1 MSPKCD
7 FPRSLL
13 SIIYQ
18 EILYEGSC
26 FTCRVLDSHRKTLLK
41 VVSQKVSAIKKY
53 GKERMFFFYEI
64 DRVLDSEGC
73 NNRNS
78 SRPKEVLQLLDVV
91 GDLLKENNV
100 SDATALLFICTQ
112 LIVSKLGQTDNYLP
126 QSSKSFVSVRQSAN
140 ADVHATPF
148 RCVINWVT

>member
-1 MSPKCD
+1 MRPFQSN
-7 FPRSLL
+7 F
-13 SIIYQ
+13 
-18 EILYEGSC
+18 SC
-26 FTCRVLDSHRKTLLK
+26 FEFLFQLFLLCLTD
-41 VVSQKVSAIKKY
+41 
-53 GKERMFFFYEI
+53 EI

-112 LIVSKLGQTDNYLP
+112 LIVSKLGQTDDYLP

>member
-1 MSPKCD
+1 MERKRCFFSMRP
-7 FPRSLL
+7 FQSNF
-13 SIIYQ
+13 
-18 EILYEGSC
+18 SC
-26 FTCRVLDSHRKTLLK
+26 FEFLFQLFLLCLTD
-41 VVSQKVSAIKKY
+41 
-53 GKERMFFFYEI
+53 EI